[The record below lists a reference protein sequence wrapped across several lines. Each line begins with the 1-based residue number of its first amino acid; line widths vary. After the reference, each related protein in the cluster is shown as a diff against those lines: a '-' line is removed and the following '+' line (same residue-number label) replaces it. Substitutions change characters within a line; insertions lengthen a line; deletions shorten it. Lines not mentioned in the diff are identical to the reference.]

1 MDAASS
7 TIVGAVLTT
16 TEAGDASQVGPLLAQ
31 THGPITTVLAD
42 GAYDGEPI
50 YQTIAQHDPGAVV
63 IIPPR
68 ATAVPSNQAETA
80 PTPRDRHLQ
89 RIAANGRMS
98 WQRETGYGRRSKGET
113 AMARYKGIL
122 GDRLHARTLPA
133 QQAEAMIGVTALN
146 RMLETGR
153 PVSVRKA

>member
-68 ATAVPSNQAETA
+68 ATAGPAIR
-80 PTPRDRHLQ
+80 PRPPRRRATTTFSGLL
-89 RIAANGRMS
+89 RMV
-98 WQRETGYGRRSKGET
+98 G
-113 AMARYKGIL
+113 
-122 GDRLHARTLPA
+122 
-133 QQAEAMIGVTALN
+133 
-146 RMLETGR
+146 
-153 PVSVRKA
+153 

>member
-1 MDAASS
+1 MSCCPPRLPPHERHRQLVGADHDDRRNGDHLCVDAASS

-68 ATAVPSNQAETA
+68 ATAGPAIR
-80 PTPRDRHLQ
+80 PRPPRRRATTTFSGLL
-89 RIAANGRMS
+89 RMV
-98 WQRETGYGRRSKGET
+98 G
-113 AMARYKGIL
+113 
-122 GDRLHARTLPA
+122 
-133 QQAEAMIGVTALN
+133 
-146 RMLETGR
+146 
-153 PVSVRKA
+153 